1 MRIKDDLLDRLLL
14 LAVVGLRFL
23 VETLKDDLQL
33 NIAAILVFLKVSVSD
48 GMREFIRRPAAGQKV
63 LKRSRI
69 KLSFKHSLLSFKL
82 LWVNAGQTAVP
93 QRFIHQFAVG

>member
-23 VETLKDDLQL
+23 VKTLKDDLQL

-48 GMREFIRRPAAGQKV
+48 GMREFIRRPAAGQE
-63 LKRSRI
+63 LRRSR
-69 KLSFKHSLLSFKL
+69 SGFPSRS
-82 LWVNAGQTAVP
+82 VMP
-93 QRFIHQFAVG
+93 FIAP